1 MILEKSV
8 ASELHKLIFDLD
20 FGNGDDND
28 KDDGDGDDDEG
39 DSHSVSSMFPPPY
52 LLSAHCTAAPYLPAR
67 SYSTATQYC
76 KRNNCLYF

>member
-39 DSHSVSSMFPPPY
+39 DMQNLRRKNKFSLMHLTDFC
-52 LLSAHCTAAPYLPAR
+52 LSTVA
-67 SYSTATQYC
+67 
-76 KRNNCLYF
+76 